1 MNARTAGVGTP
12 RASRASAAGRGSPK
26 RDTLRGLSR
35 GGPIVERPLSRG
47 SPLLGKGFQVK
58 QAPAKRDCSRQAEL
72 VRLGVQAF
80 RSWAPTNGQTCEETP
95 TLPSTGGSAGRG
107 LRASRDCSPSCL
119 GFAPDYGTAS
129 LPFLLA
135 NSTSAAQSSAN
146 GWPSP

>member
-1 MNARTAGVGTP
+1 MNERTAGVGTP
-12 RASRASAAGRGSPK
+12 RASKASAAGRGSPK
-26 RDTLRGLSR
+26 REHAPRPVAGWPHRGATPES
-35 GGPIVERPLSRG
+35 GIAPLGR
-47 SPLLGKGFQVK
+47 GFQVK
-58 QAPAKRDCSRQAEL
+58 QAPAKRGCSRQAEL
-72 VRLGVQAF
+72 VRLRVQAF
-80 RSWAPTNGQTCEETP
+80 RSWAPTNGQTSEETP